1 MYPARQVAEFGKDRE
16 PGRRLQE
23 LGLSVQKAA
32 EQVDLYLRSH
42 AERGRWYD
50 DTADLRQE
58 AQDARAEL
66 ARRFPDVEPDVVI
79 DVREAMN
86 ERRAEVYDR
95 RILSEQRSQER
106 AAEREANRSAG
117 HGASL

>member
-1 MYPARQVAEFGKDRE
+1 MKVAPPFVKPMLDQAHAEHRRLANRYDRQVAELGKDRD

-50 DTADLRQE
+50 DTAIC
-58 AQDARAEL
+58 
-66 ARRFPDVEPDVVI
+66 ARRPRTPEP
-79 DVREAMN
+79 
-86 ERRAEVYDR
+86 
-95 RILSEQRSQER
+95 SWH
-106 AAEREANRSAG
+106 AG
-117 HGASL
+117 SPTSRPTS